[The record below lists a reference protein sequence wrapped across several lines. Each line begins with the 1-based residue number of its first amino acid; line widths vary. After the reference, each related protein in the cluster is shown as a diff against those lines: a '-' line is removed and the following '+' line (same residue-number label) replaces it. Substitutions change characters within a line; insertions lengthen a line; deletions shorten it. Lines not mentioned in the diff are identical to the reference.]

1 MYREF
6 FTHSPVLALP
16 VLSLVIFITVFAGIV
31 TRTLRRR
38 PSAFDGVAALPLEEG
53 EEASRDH

>member
-6 FTHSPVLALP
+6 FANSPVLALP

-31 TRTLRRR
+31 VRTMRRR
-38 PSAFDGVAALPLEEG
+38 PSEFDGVASLPLQT
-53 EEASRDH
+53 EAGHDD